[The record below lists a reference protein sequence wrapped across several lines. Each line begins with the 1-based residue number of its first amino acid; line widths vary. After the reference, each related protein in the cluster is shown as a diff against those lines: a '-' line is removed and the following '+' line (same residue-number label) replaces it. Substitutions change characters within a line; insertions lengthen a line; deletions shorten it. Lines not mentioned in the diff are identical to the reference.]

1 MSLALGHRPSSL
13 HACCCATPRRAASP
27 RLCLA
32 SCADAATSLAIDLVP
47 RQSYTLAGAQS
58 AVLALL
64 FSRGF
69 LVAPSSSYL
78 VAGADAMEQHVL
90 RQDSLIAI
98 ARLSRNVA
106 ASSSSRVAARASSP
120 WDFTHRCYL
129 EPGVPCAARVAH
141 RRSLTTTTLLRQC
154 LLLDVVPNQGRR

>member
-1 MSLALGHRPSSL
+1 
-13 HACCCATPRRAASP
+13 
-27 RLCLA
+27 
-32 SCADAATSLAIDLVP
+32 
-47 RQSYTLAGAQS
+47 
-58 AVLALL
+58 
-64 FSRGF
+64 
-69 LVAPSSSYL
+69 
-78 VAGADAMEQHVL
+78 MEQHVL

-154 LLLDVVPNQGRR
+154 LLLDVVPNQGSATSRHSGGVRSSHSQQHCVRVKHKLLQEASSSGCKPLPHDEGTRDEDKSKDDKSKRRSYRQMDSFSS